1 VILTGGNLS
10 QAWTNDFVMSA
21 NNRVTNASLNKLSV
35 TLSLGTGLFKG
46 KFFDANVLR
55 IASFSGALLQKTT
68 NGFGYFLGTN
78 QSGRIL
84 LESRP

>member
-1 VILTGGNLS
+1 
-10 QAWTNDFVMSA
+10 M
-21 NNRVTNASLNKLSV
+21 TNASSNKLSV

-46 KFFDANVLR
+46 SFLDTNVLR
-55 IASFSGALLQKTT
+55 TVTFGGALLQKST

-78 QSGRIL
+78 ESGRVL